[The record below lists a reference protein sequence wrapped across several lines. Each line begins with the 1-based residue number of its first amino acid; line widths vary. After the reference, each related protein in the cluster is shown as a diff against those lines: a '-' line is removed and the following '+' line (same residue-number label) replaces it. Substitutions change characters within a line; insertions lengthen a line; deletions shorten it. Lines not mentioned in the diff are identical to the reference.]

1 MPGLFTR
8 EQRNSFSK
16 ITKKD
21 KHYPWY
27 QLPGFRVWTLEA
39 YDGGT
44 LVHMYDTGES
54 DNYTKY
60 LKFLIGLRN
69 KGYDVRDVDMKFY
82 KSEPFIVKRF
92 ESFVSRND
100 LIQAASLCNYDEV
113 YLMSLKNKSEDEKE
127 LFAWHM
133 GLTMD
138 ELHKIMTKFS

>member
-8 EQRNSFSK
+8 DQRKSFSK

-44 LVHMYDTGES
+44 LVHRYDKGES

-60 LKFLIGLRN
+60 LKFIIGLRK
-69 KGYDVRDVDMKFY
+69 KGYDLTYGDMDFFKKSPFY
-82 KSEPFIVKRF
+82 D
-92 ESFVSRND
+92 ESYLSWVQRHHV
-100 LIQAASLCNYDEV
+100 IAAASLCNYNET
-113 YLMSLKNKSEDEKE
+113 YLNDLKNKSREEKE
-127 LFAWHM
+127 MFGWHM
-133 GLTMD
+133 GFKES
-138 ELHKIMTKFS
+138 ELNKIIAKFG